1 MITFLYMVIKE
12 KPVKKGFYSVVEAAR
27 IMGNQIWGPEDW
39 LKYLQI
45 GLGVLGAGALLLLFL

>member
-1 MITFLYMVIKE
+1 LPQT
-12 KPVKKGFYSVVEAAR
+12 
-27 IMGNQIWGPEDW
+27 GPEDW